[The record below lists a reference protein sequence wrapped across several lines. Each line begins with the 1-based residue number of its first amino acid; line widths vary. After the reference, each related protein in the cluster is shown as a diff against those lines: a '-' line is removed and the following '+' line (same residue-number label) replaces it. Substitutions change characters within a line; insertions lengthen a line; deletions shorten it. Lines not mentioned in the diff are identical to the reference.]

1 LDKVVK
7 RDDIENIVS
16 NIMCKLVI
24 NLMKEIK
31 QEIMVEVGKETT
43 KMRNEYKANI
53 LNMGGRIDVLEFD
66 NANLLERN
74 AELHTELKSWKE
86 DIKEI

>member
-1 LDKVVK
+1 LDKIVK

-16 NIMCKLVI
+16 NITGKLVI

-43 KMRNEYKANI
+43 TMKNEYNANI
-53 LNMGGRIDVLEFD
+53 LNMGARIDVLEFD

-74 AELHTELKSWKE
+74 AELHT
-86 DIKEI
+86 